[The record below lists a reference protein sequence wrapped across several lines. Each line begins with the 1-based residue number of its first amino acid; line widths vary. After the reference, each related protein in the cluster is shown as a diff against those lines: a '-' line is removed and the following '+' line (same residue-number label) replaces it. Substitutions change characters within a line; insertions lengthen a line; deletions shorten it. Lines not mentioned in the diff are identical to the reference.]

1 MGLQYNVFTHDC
13 HSQTCQDFAHRD
25 PTQKGGGWGVE
36 TLDRAA
42 NAVSRNK
49 SLVPGRE
56 LSTGYPQLMSINY
69 INGQVSMI
77 PKN

>member
-1 MGLQYNVFTHDC
+1 MIVTLKLAKISLIGILLK
-13 HSQTCQDFAHRD
+13 
-25 PTQKGGGWGVE
+25 KGGLGVE

-56 LSTGYPQLMSINY
+56 LSTGYPQLIAFNY
-69 INGQVSMI
+69 INGQVSMTL
-77 PKN
+77 